1 MKTKASSK
9 TVVSFKV
16 NLFLLLKTPFEPV
29 FFFVDYSR
37 GWNNLIPTAFL
48 LFDVKDEGINSL
60 RYFARLFFVWK
71 YENGKGVTKLRK
83 NSWVTLFD
91 TLREVIP
98 KCRLS
103 VIRFFPYMDTV
114 VSDLYGHNRIR
125 FCPYTEK
132 YRSEKA
138 HISGYFTHCENKEL
152 YKIFDTNSKVV
163 IPYKWLIHSILRIC
177 TIQRLSQF
185 KVA

>member
-1 MKTKASSK
+1 MQTKESSK

-16 NLFLLLKTPFEPV
+16 NLFLLLKTPFEPG

-60 RYFARLFFVWK
+60 HYFARLFFVWK
-71 YENGKGVTKLRK
+71 YENGEGVTKLRK
-83 NSWVTLFD
+83 KLLGYYIWHLAWSNPEMQSF
-91 TLREVIP
+91 
-98 KCRLS
+98 
-103 VIRFFPYMDTV
+103 
-114 VSDLYGHNRIR
+114 SDPCFAVYGQNRIR

-138 HISGYFTHCENKEL
+138 HISGYFMHCESKEL
-152 YKIFDTNSKVV
+152 YKIFDANSKVV
-163 IPYKWLIHSILRIC
+163 IPYKWLLHSILRIC